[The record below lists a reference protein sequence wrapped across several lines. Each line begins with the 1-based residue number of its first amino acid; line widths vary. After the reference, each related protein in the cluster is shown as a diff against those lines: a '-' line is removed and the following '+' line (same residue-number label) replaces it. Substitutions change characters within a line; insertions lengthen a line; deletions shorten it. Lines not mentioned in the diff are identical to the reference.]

1 MMHESE
7 HEALES
13 SNEIPW
19 NGAAL
24 RVLTVRRG
32 GHPNRSS
39 VVRKYYTAFGSPLG
53 WSGEFRVPVFSIC
66 GGGELAEM
74 VHIGR
79 RFGT

>member
-19 NGAAL
+19 NGG
-24 RVLTVRRG
+24 TVRTRIVKRG

-39 VVRKYYTAFGSPLG
+39 VVRKYYMIFGGVWG
-53 WSGEFRVPVFSIC
+53 WSRKFRFPVFSV

-74 VHIGR
+74 A
-79 RFGT
+79 